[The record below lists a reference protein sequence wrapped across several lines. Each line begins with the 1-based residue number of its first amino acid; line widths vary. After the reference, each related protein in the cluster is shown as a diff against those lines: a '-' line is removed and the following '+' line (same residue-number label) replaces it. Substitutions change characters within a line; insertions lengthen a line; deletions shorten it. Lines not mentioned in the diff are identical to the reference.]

1 MAKYKSVVIT
11 NAGLALVAAA
21 HSGDSINFTAIKTG
35 NGIYDGTEV
44 LEDMTDLK
52 SVQQT
57 FGISGL
63 TRETTVVKVRS
74 VLSNEGLTNGYY
86 MTEIGVYA
94 IDPNTSN
101 EILYAVI
108 IAEDDMSDY
117 FSPYED
123 SPQNI
128 TLEVYIEAIGLAEGV
143 TFTASIVPGTSAT
156 AQDLEDYRVEIMG
169 ELEET
174 NANMEKVAK
183 NFEEHIGNKDNPHNI
198 TKETVGLGKVPN
210 VSTNDQTP
218 TYTEATEISEL
229 TSGEK
234 ISTAFGKIAKAVKK
248 LISHIGDFANP
259 HKVTKSQIGL
269 ANTENKSSE
278 TIRNEITSQNVTRA
292 LGYTPINSTLKGS
305 NNGLA
310 ELDANGKVPTSQLPS
325 YVDDVLEYS
334 SKSAFPTT
342 GESGKIYIATDTN
355 LQYRWSGTAY
365 VEISSSLALGETPS
379 TAYRGDR
386 GAAAYTHSQKTSGNP
401 HGVTKS
407 DVGLGNV
414 TNEKQY
420 CASNPQLSVAGS
432 SGSCTGNSAT
442 ASKWENPISL
452 SANLSANN
460 QSTLVDGSKDIEIA
474 IKGVL
479 PVENGGTGANN
490 VEQAKSYFGLQ
501 NKATMY
507 PISEP
512 SRQNFTFAIGFKD
525 TKGMAMIT
533 ARAFGPSYEGTLL
546 IYRSSDSYVAGT
558 LSKSDS
564 SLSSLI
570 STSISGNSA
579 TVTFKQSAFGCII
592 ASDGTT
598 ITPLYS

>member
-1 MAKYKSVVIT
+1 MAKYKSIVIT
-11 NAGLALVAAA
+11 NTGLSLVAAA
-21 HSGDSINFTAIKTG
+21 HSGDTINFTAIKTG

-63 TRETTVVKVRS
+63 TREATVVKVRS

-101 EILYAVI
+101 EILYAFI

-128 TLEVYIEAIGLAEGV
+128 TLEVYIEAAGLVEGV
-143 TFTASIVPGTSAT
+143 TFTASIVPGTYAT

-174 NANMEKVAK
+174 NANMEKVEK

-198 TKETVGLGKVPN
+198 TKETVGLEKVPN

-269 ANTENKSSE
+269 ANVENKSSE

-386 GAAAYTHSQKTSGNP
+386 GAVAYTHSQKTSGNP
-401 HGVTKS
+401 HGVTKN

-420 CASNPQLSVAGS
+420 CASNPQPSVTGS

-460 QSTLVDGSKDIEIA
+460 QSTLVDGSKDIAIA
-474 IKGVL
+474 IKGTL
-479 PVENGGTGANN
+479 PITNGGTGGTNADEARSRLGLDN
-490 VEQAKSYFGLQ
+490 VLFSYLFDEP
-501 NKATMY
+501 NVSNFVYTVTI
-507 PISEP
+507 PNISEY
-512 SRQNFTFAIGFKD
+512 AILFIN
-525 TKGMAMIT
+525 AY
-533 ARAFGPSYEGTLL
+533 GPSFGGVVILKYNGYSCMNGL
-546 IYRSSDSYVAGT
+546 DASYGSVA
-558 LSKSDS
+558 
-564 SLSSLI
+564 
-570 STSISGNSA
+570 SISISNGV
-579 TVTFKQSAFGCII
+579 VTITGKQQAFGCILH
-592 ASDGTT
+592 SDKVT
-598 ITPLYS
+598 IKRTVS